1 MNEET
6 RFTSNAANANDTNR
20 KHQRPTYHT
29 KAIIEV
35 YPQNRRILNTNFY
48 YKYFFHWCQ
57 FHI

>member
-6 RFTSNAANANDTNR
+6 RFTSTAANANDTNR

-35 YPQNRRILNTNFY
+35 YPQNRKILNTNFY
-48 YKYFFHWCQ
+48 YKYFFH
-57 FHI
+57 